1 MKIYTLVDM
10 DREGAAEELAEGK
23 IKNVCKTTN
32 FYLHKK
38 NAKSVKKTM
47 KKEYGYDNMKV
58 VSFRLID
65 GCSLEKDI
73 DIDKYAWKV

>member
-1 MKIYTLVDM
+1 M
-10 DREGAAEELAEGK
+10 DREGAAKEFAEGN
-23 IKNVCKTTN
+23 IKNVRKATN
-32 FYLHKK
+32 FYLHKE
-38 NAKSVKKTM
+38 NAKAVKKTM

-65 GCSLEKDI
+65 GYSLEQDI